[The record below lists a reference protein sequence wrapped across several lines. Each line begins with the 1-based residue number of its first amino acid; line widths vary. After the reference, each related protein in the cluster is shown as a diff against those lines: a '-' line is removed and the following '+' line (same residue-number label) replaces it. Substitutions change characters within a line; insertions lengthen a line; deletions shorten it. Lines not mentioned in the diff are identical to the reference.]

1 MTITV
6 PTGAHTSA
14 CPPASQEGLGA
25 LLEFLPRR
33 VKPGIRGLLS
43 GLDPLQPNW
52 GHVFLREEWLTAL
65 AKEWGIEP
73 GLIRAGEQVPIRI
86 AIEHDAK
93 LGPRLVISICDNP
106 TPAQASADL
115 DLRRRLEEGGLWR
128 PARAPEKLRQLYALT
143 PKTGTG
149 HWASLVPGLRELD
162 ENRIVF
168 LSERPVD
175 LSDVADVLLALQDAK
190 EFVHWTGA
198 DAVLV
203 ATGDRG
209 VGSRIF
215 SDPDVVEAACGLGAT
230 LLTLAGPVPT
240 LVDDLAWRSVILPDE
255 MQGTIEAILRGE
267 LDRADRS
274 RLDRI
279 EKVLS
284 DRPDNESNGFTDV
297 PF

>member
-6 PTGAHTSA
+6 PTGAHASA
-14 CPPASQEGLGA
+14 CPPASQDGLGA

-43 GLDPLQPNW
+43 GLDPLQPSW
-52 GHVFLREEWLTAL
+52 GHIFLREEWLTSL

-73 GLIRAGEQVPIRI
+73 GLIQPGEQVPIRI
-86 AIEHDAK
+86 AIEHDVK
-93 LGPRLVISICDNP
+93 LGSHLVISICDNP
-106 TPAQASADL
+106 TPAQASADA

-149 HWASLVPGLRELD
+149 HWASLAPRLKELD

-175 LSDVADVLLALQDAK
+175 FGDAADVLLALQDAK

-203 ATGDRG
+203 ATGVGCAPRPRANVRRLRVRRFRRRPAKIEGDRTLIF
-209 VGSRIF
+209 VRRARFRSQRRVARKLLSLEALHAPRRIRRQTG
-215 SDPDVVEAACGLGAT
+215 DPIRPMAPAL
-230 LLTLAGPVPT
+230 
-240 LVDDLAWRSVILPDE
+240 R
-255 MQGTIEAILRGE
+255 QGKR
-267 LDRADRS
+267 
-274 RLDRI
+274 
-279 EKVLS
+279 
-284 DRPDNESNGFTDV
+284 
-297 PF
+297 